1 MAVIAYDLGEDAT
14 AVMLFVGART
24 VGATDA
30 VADHDPRWK
39 AAELRETLRER
50 LGDDAYD
57 RLWNGVAAMT
67 IDQVV
72 VQGLTEMQRVR
83 ASLAPSTT

>member
-1 MAVIAYDLGEDAT
+1 VTGCETRCRPVRSCA
-14 AVMLFVGART
+14 
-24 VGATDA
+24 GATDA

-57 RLWNGVAAMT
+57 RLWNVVAAMT